1 MSTLLP
7 PLRLTL
13 PATALALLLAACGEP
28 PRPPVMGEQG
38 TPKVGV
44 TALQPQ
50 RVALST
56 ELPGRT
62 SPYLIAEVRPQVAG
76 IVLMRGFREGSDVRA
91 GDTLYQID
99 AATYQASYD
108 GAKAALSRAE
118 ATLRS
123 ATLKATR
130 QQELVAIHAVS
141 QQDADDSAAA
151 LAQAE
156 ADVASARAAMET
168 ARINLAHT
176 RITTPISGR
185 IGKSAVT
192 AGALVTASQATALAT
207 VQQLD
212 PIYVDVTQPSAA
224 ALRLKRAFANGELSR
239 SGDNA
244 ARVTLLLEDGTPYP
258 LAGKLQFS
266 DVTVDPSTGAIT
278 LRAVFPNPK
287 AELLPGMYVRAV
299 LEEGI
304 KEQALLVPQQA
315 VSRDAAGKPLAYVVD
330 AEGKMQPRP
339 LDTERAIG
347 DKWLVTSGLQAGDR
361 LVVDG
366 AQRARPGAAV
376 EAVPA
381 GAAVAAAIPAGTI
394 AAGATQAAQR

>member
-1 MSTLLP
+1 MSALSSSRHPFHLA
-7 PLRLTL
+7 L
-13 PATALALLLAACGEP
+13 PAAALALLLAACGEP
-28 PRPPVMGEQG
+28 PQRPNMGAQG

-44 TALQPQ
+44 TVLQPQ

-62 SPYLIAEVRPQVAG
+62 SPYLMAEVRPQVAG

-99 AATYQASYD
+99 PSSYQASYD
-108 GAKAALSRAE
+108 GAKASLSKAE

-123 ATLKATR
+123 ATLKEAR
-130 QQELVAIHAVS
+130 YKELVAIHAVS

-168 ARINLAHT
+168 ARINMAHT

-185 IGKSAVT
+185 IGKSTVT

-224 ALRLKRAFANGELSR
+224 ALRLKRAFAKGELTR

-244 ARVTLLLEDGTPYP
+244 AHVTLLLEDGTPYP
-258 LAGKLQFS
+258 LAGRLQFS

-315 VSRDAAGKPLAYVVD
+315 VTRDAAGKPLAYVVD
-330 AEGKMQPRP
+330 SESKMQPRL

-347 DKWLVTSGLQAGDR
+347 DQWLVTSGLQAGDR

-381 GAAVAAAIPAGTI
+381 GAAVAAATNTT
-394 AAGATQAAQR
+394 TQVAPR

>member
-1 MSTLLP
+1 MSAHSPSLP
-7 PLRLTL
+7 PLRLAL
-13 PATALALLLAACGEP
+13 PAAALALLLTACGEP
-28 PRPPVMGEQG
+28 PQRPAMGAQG

-44 TALQPQ
+44 SVLQPQ

-99 AATYQASYD
+99 AASYQASYD
-108 GAKAALSRAE
+108 GTKASLAKAE

-123 ATLKATR
+123 VTLKEAR
-130 QQELVAIHAVS
+130 YKELVAIHAVS

-192 AGALVTASQATALAT
+192 AGALVTASQATAMAT

-224 ALRLKRAFANGELSR
+224 ALRLKRAFAKGELTR

-244 ARVTLLLEDGTPYP
+244 AHVSLLLEDGTPYP
-258 LAGKLQFS
+258 LPGRLQFS

-315 VSRDAAGKPLAYVVD
+315 VTRDAAGKPLAYVVD
-330 AEGKMQPRP
+330 GEGKMQPRP

-347 DKWLVTSGLQAGDR
+347 DQWLVTRGLQAGDR

-366 AQRARPGAAV
+366 AQRARPGAPV

-381 GAAVAAAIPAGTI
+381 GTTVTATTA
-394 AAGATQAAQR
+394 ATQATQR